1 MSQPG
6 HFKDIKGKLFRVPL
20 SMRGWPKPVVWL
32 LGLVGVIYVL
42 NPTAGIFEL
51 LPDNLPIIGNL
62 DEGLAYLLVYYGVM
76 EFFTPYINFGKTEPP
91 GPDDDDDED
100 VINADW
106 EE

>member
-1 MSQPG
+1 MSEPG
-6 HFKDIKGKLFRVPL
+6 DFKDIKGKLFRVPL
-20 SMRGWPKPVVWL
+20 SLRGWPKPIVWL
-32 LGLVGVIYVL
+32 LGLVGVVYVL
-42 NPTAGIFEL
+42 NPTAGLFEL

-76 EFFTPYINFGKTEPP
+76 EFFAPYISFGKETGSPQE
-91 GPDDDDDED
+91 DDDED